1 MMSTP
6 EFFGVFLGL
15 AMAIA
20 TIVFMMIG
28 YASAMQQHFRQMLL
42 YLRMAG
48 FLSLG
53 CWLTMTA
60 VIVKYNKDYSVQKAA
75 KVFHTDTETRIVGQG
90 IVSPKVYS
98 VTTPSGANYEWE
110 MGDGVRRGRRGGV
123 AASDTGGRSGNRY
136 GGSDYGLQFSTS
148 ATADRGDGGSSL
160 PRTESEDGFRI

>member
-20 TIVFMMIG
+20 TIVFMMIS
-28 YASAMQQHFRQMLL
+28 YESALQRQFQQMLI

-60 VIVKYNKDYSVQKAA
+60 VIVKYNKDYSVLKAA
-75 KVFHTDTETRIVGQG
+75 KMFYAEPETRIVGQG
-90 IVSPKVYS
+90 IVSPKMYS
-98 VTTPSGANYEWE
+98 FELDSGRLIQWE
-110 MGDGVRRGRRGGV
+110 HGNGLRSGRCGSEYSGWLGISERSGDGERDCSVQLPCSGT
-123 AASDTGGRSGNRY
+123 SDGCH
-136 GGSDYGLQFSTS
+136 GGSCLSR
-148 ATADRGDGGSSL
+148 A
-160 PRTESEDGFRI
+160 ESEEQFRI